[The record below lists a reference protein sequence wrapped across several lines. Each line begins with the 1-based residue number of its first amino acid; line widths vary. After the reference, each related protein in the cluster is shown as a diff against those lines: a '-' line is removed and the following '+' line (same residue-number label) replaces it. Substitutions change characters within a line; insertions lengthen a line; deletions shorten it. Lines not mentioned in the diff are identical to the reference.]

1 MTGQMGYGSNY
12 RKEIFMDKRRH
23 KFDFDANKIC
33 IVINVTEQDKY
44 DITMRSLQTINVP
57 QGKKIEICEIFDAA
71 NIGAAY
77 NQAIIGSNAKYKI
90 YIQEGVEI
98 LNKNLL
104 SELLDLFESEYRA
117 GIVGMSGSEYIP
129 VDTNIYKTKKY
140 YGAICSNKENIAYK
154 EVDAGAKIV
163 DGLDGLFIA
172 TQYDI
177 PWREDKF
184 SSLYYL
190 TLAQCTE
197 FRQNGYSPMV
207 VQQDAPWIGFGT
219 CLEYR
224 EHDDGTESKAFKEM
238 YYKDIFPLVSILI
251 PTHNRPEYFKIALES
266 AINQTYQNLEII
278 VSDDS
283 DDDRTYKLIQDY
295 LRTDERIKYFY
306 HCGMDADNNYS
317 ILLDNTTG
325 EFINWLMDD
334 DAFMHH
340 KIETMIDYYRDND
353 DVTLVTSSREVIDAE
368 GKLIGRFG
376 LDLEATELICG
387 STVIQG
393 LLQTTQNFIG
403 EPSTFLLKKSYLKQT
418 CKKYYRTSKYNMI
431 KRYFIGWDF
440 STDMLVGMGD
450 MTLALELMTRGN
462 LIFIN
467 EPLSKFRL
475 HSGQDQ
481 NIKSFFWNCN
491 TALGFFLAC
500 HFCYSLNIIKKDE
513 CLSYIKSYTEVLN
526 CLIRERT
533 KDEGDFISRLMRE
546 CMKIGIMELQ
556 SNSIVDIKAALGL
569 GKNSR

>member
-12 RKEIFMDKRRH
+12 RKEIFMDKRQH

-33 IVINVTEQDKY
+33 IVINVTAQDKY

-57 QGKKIEICEIFDAA
+57 QGKKVEICEIFDAA

-98 LNKNLL
+98 LNKNIL
-104 SELLDLFESEYRA
+104 SELLDLFESEYKA

-140 YGAICSNKENIAYK
+140 YGAICSNKQNIAYK

-163 DGLDGLFIA
+163 DGLDGLFLA

-224 EHDDGTESKAFKEM
+224 GHDDGTESKAFKEM

-251 PTHNRPEYFKIALES
+251 PTHNRPEYLKIALES

-283 DDDRTYKLIQDY
+283 DDDRTYQLIQTY
-295 LRTDERIKYFY
+295 LCTDARLKYFY
-306 HCGMDADNNYS
+306 HKGIDSENNCS

-368 GKLIGRFG
+368 GKTLGVFDLG
-376 LDLEATELICG
+376 LADKQLMHGKL
-387 STVIQG
+387 VIKR
-393 LLQTTQNFIG
+393 LFQTTKNFIG
-403 EPSTFLLKKSYLKQT
+403 EPTTFLLKKSYLKQT
-418 CKKYYRTSKYNMI
+418 VKKYYRNSKYNI
-431 KRYFIGWDF
+431 INRYFIGWDF

-467 EPLSKFRL
+467 EPLSKFRF
-475 HSGQDQ
+475 HPGQDQ
-481 NIKSFFWNCN
+481 KIKSFFWKCN
-491 TALGFFLAC
+491 TAVGFFLAC
-500 HFCYSLNIIKKDE
+500 HYCYNLNIIEKNE
-513 CLSYIKSYTEVLN
+513 CLSYIESYIEVLN
-526 CLIRERT
+526 CLIG
-533 KDEGDFISRLMRE
+533 EGRNDAGEFISNLMRE
-546 CMKIGIMELQ
+546 CRRIGLTELQ

-569 GKNSR
+569 GEK